1 MIVILQHEMHSQRLE
16 GKMNNELLAIGI
28 EELLKRITEILKNQ
42 KLIMDKLDIKKE
54 D

>member
-1 MIVILQHEMHSQRLE
+1 
-16 GKMNNELLAIGI
+16 MNNELLAIGI
-28 EELLKRITEILKNQ
+28 DELLKHTTEILKNQ

>member
-1 MIVILQHEMHSQRLE
+1 
-16 GKMNNELLAIGI
+16 MNNELLAIGI

>member
-1 MIVILQHEMHSQRLE
+1 MD
-16 GKMNNELLAIGI
+16 NALLAIGI
-28 EELLKRITEILKNQ
+28 EELIKRTIEILKNQ

>member
-1 MIVILQHEMHSQRLE
+1 
-16 GKMNNELLAIGI
+16 MNNELLAIGI
-28 EELLKRITEILKNQ
+28 EELLKRNTEILKNQ

>member
-1 MIVILQHEMHSQRLE
+1 MTD
-16 GKMNNELLAIGI
+16 ELLAIGI
-28 EELLKRITEILKNQ
+28 EELLKRTTEILKNQ